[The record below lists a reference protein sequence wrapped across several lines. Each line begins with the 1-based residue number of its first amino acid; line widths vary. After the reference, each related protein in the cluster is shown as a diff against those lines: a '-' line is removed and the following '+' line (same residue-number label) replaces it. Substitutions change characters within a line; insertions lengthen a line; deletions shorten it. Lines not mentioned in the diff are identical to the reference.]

1 MGTIA
6 SHDCMSDESKEPL
19 PMTPNKTGMLRVQKR
34 LIPMRSDSSS
44 GDDITSIDDGDRQ
57 KMVQPALIWREK
69 EGSATNADVKMK
81 NIRRYLRAAR
91 ALYEMQY
98 QMKRPSAMLKMRPN
112 SYGFKSRST
121 FDALA
126 ALVSPL
132 RAHQVLDDW
141 TGIEVGLFE
150 EAYDRFSKD
159 FYAIAEQLPKKT
171 VKDIIAFYYVWKK
184 HGSCAKLRD
193 NVNMPDDF
201 LPEPEPDVCSE
212 TLELMDRLRKRQVYI
227 QDYLDAARAMY
238 SPQPTYASN
247 HKRQKI
253 SAFGLQR
260 VSCFH
265 QGPKGLSPLRVSS
278 VLDTW
283 TLFEIRVFEVAI
295 ECYGKDFPRIA
306 DVISSKS
313 CGDVVAFYYVWKNDS
328 HYQVVKNRWERKD
341 EAPLTKNTSA
351 DFRN

>member
-1 MGTIA
+1 M
-6 SHDCMSDESKEPL
+6 
-19 PMTPNKTGMLRVQKR
+19 N
-34 LIPMRSDSSS
+34 
-44 GDDITSIDDGDRQ
+44 
-57 KMVQPALIWREK
+57 
-69 EGSATNADVKMK
+69 

-112 SYGFKSRST
+112 SVRSFFAVKPLCCLMGSFNTCCHYGFKSRST

-150 EAYDRFSKD
+150 EAYERFSKD

-193 NVNMPDDF
+193 NVNIPDDF

-227 QDYLDAARAMY
+227 QEYLDAARAMY

-278 VLDTW
+278 VLGKQITPHYLVSNTMACAMTDTW

-341 EAPLTKNTSA
+341 EARLTKNTSA
-351 DFRN
+351 DFNI